1 MFATDGTCRRS
12 WSRDQ
17 KVGGSNPSGRASG
30 PCSGAIFLALNGA
43 STRRI
48 GHFVARGAPSYRI
61 KINASADPLPA
72 FLPTPA
78 LPVAFGRSTAAAG
91 QSPRGPHASAETGR
105 QHDVGVVLADG
116 HRADCGSLAAWT

>member
-1 MFATDGTCRRS
+1 VQHSSNMRPAESGKHQQTMTAPPAESIQVRGLTSALRARN
-12 WSRDQ
+12 RLQ
-17 KVGGSNPSGRASG
+17 KVGGSNPSGRASD

-78 LPVAFGRSTAAAG
+78 LPVAFT
-91 QSPRGPHASAETGR
+91 
-105 QHDVGVVLADG
+105 
-116 HRADCGSLAAWT
+116 